1 MRFVDTFKIRFA
13 DDAEFESKHDRDKN
27 GQFSSGESSGF
38 SPTPQEKEQKS
49 VKFDPQKYKELIGPE
64 FRGVRRKAAVRKLME
79 EKCGHVKGAFHRK
92 DIGYIDLIWGNESG
106 GLCHIVKRRKEQGI
120 SVDEFAEDISDIVQN
135 GDLCESSGKYEIW
148 LRKKMVVATKTFCG
162 KEVTFVLTAF
172 PSRKKPARFTKQA

>member
-1 MRFVDTFKIRFA
+1 
-13 DDAEFESKHDRDKN
+13 
-27 GQFSSGESSGF
+27 
-38 SPTPQEKEQKS
+38 
-49 VKFDPQKYKELIGPE
+49 
-64 FRGVRRKAAVRKLME
+64 ME

-148 LRKKMVVATKTFCG
+148 HRKKMVVATKTFCG
-162 KEVTFVLTAF
+162 IVGPAIRTPLPELSISRPLPLLQAGETVSEPDGLRAREFPGGKVRTLRLGLRFRGRWFVIAF
-172 PSRKKPARFTKQA
+172 L